1 MALKH
6 LGYVD
11 LPPHVG
17 SAGFDHAAVYQATG
31 RGYVA
36 HTANDAIDVIDM
48 ATRKHVGTIG
58 GLTAVAGALV
68 DDASGL
74 VFTSNRGDDTV
85 GIFSVNDE
93 RRIDKVRVGRKPN
106 GLSFDPGRKRLLS
119 AHVGDP
125 KEPGSTTVSG
135 IDVAKRKRVGDVQVG
150 GRTRLAI

>member
-17 SAGFDHAAVYQATG
+17 SGGFDHAAVYQATG
-31 RGYVA
+31 RVYVA

-48 ATRKHVGTIG
+48 PTRKHVGTIG

-74 VFTSNRGDDTV
+74 VFTSNRGEDTV
-85 GIFSVNDE
+85 GIFAVSDE
-93 RRIDKVRVGRKPN
+93 QRVDKVGVGRKPN
-106 GLSFDPGRKRLLS
+106 DSRSIRAASGCSRRTSAIRKNPAR
-119 AHVGDP
+119 P
-125 KEPGSTTVSG
+125 
-135 IDVAKRKRVGDVQVG
+135 RCR
-150 GRTRLAI
+150 